1 MTVNL
6 PNRCRDDGEE
16 PEFMRDVPKI
26 CYQNHFE
33 LDDST
38 FMFGGV
44 YASASMNF
52 THLGIPAEVD
62 VSKIKVYFPY
72 QLPPFVDTKILTNP
86 YMIPHPHF
94 LQYNAT
100 RGSVT
105 YLDTSE
111 MEDFPDDFP
120 VWHPQESRHSI
131 SSSMVDLNSK
141 TSQLN
146 TLKR

>member
-1 MTVNL
+1 
-6 PNRCRDDGEE
+6 
-16 PEFMRDVPKI
+16 
-26 CYQNHFE
+26 
-33 LDDST
+33 
-38 FMFGGV
+38 
-44 YASASMNF
+44 MNF

-111 MEDFPDDFP
+111 MEDFPGRFSGMASTRIS
-120 VWHPQESRHSI
+120 PQHFFFYGGFE
-131 SSSMVDLNSK
+131 
-141 TSQLN
+141 
-146 TLKR
+146 LKDKSVKHIEKMICG